1 MEQSNINL
9 ISYSTRHSN
18 IFQSSKRPVWFL
30 LLIGAF
36 IGFVNGF
43 WGGGGGM
50 LCVPSL
56 TYFVGLEE
64 KKSHATTILIMLPLC
79 IASFVIYAIN
89 GYFEFDKIWTTGIGF
104 VIGGLVGAYL
114 LKGMSNVFLKFVF
127 SLIILAGG
135 IWLIL

>member
-1 MEQSNINL
+1 MVT
-9 ISYSTRHSN
+9 YSTKKTN
-18 IFQSSKRPVWFL
+18 MFESSKKSIWFL
-30 LLIGAF
+30 LSIGVF

-50 LCVPSL
+50 LCVPTL

-79 IASFVIYAIN
+79 IASFVIYAIS
-89 GYFEFDKIWTTGIGF
+89 GYFDFDKIWTTGIGF
-104 VIGGLVGAYL
+104 VVGGLIGAYI
-114 LKGMSNVFLKFVF
+114 LKGINNIFLKFVF

-135 IWLIL
+135 VWLIV